1 MWRERHIKEKNF
13 VLILAFFVG
22 IFSGCA
28 AIVLKFLIHFIS
40 TVLTGQINMESG
52 NYLYILLPAAGVLLS
67 ALYVRFVVRDNISHG
82 VTRVLYAISQNKS
95 RLKRHNMYTS
105 LLASSVTI
113 GFGGSVG
120 AEGPIVCTGAAI
132 GSNLG
137 QQFRMSPRI
146 LMILVGCG
154 AAAGIAGIFKAP
166 IAGMLFTL
174 EVLMLDL
181 TTVSVMPLLI
191 ASITSTTLAYA
202 YTGYEFEFFFAQT
215 EDFYISRI
223 PYVIGLGLVCGFVSL
238 YFTRVMNMMENLF
251 RRFSNPWLK
260 TTVGCVILSLL
271 VFLFPPLYGEGY
283 GAIVGLLAGDTSSIV
298 NGSIFYGEGNQ
309 VWFLALFIGLVIAT
323 KAFATSTT
331 NGAGGV
337 GGTFAPS
344 LYVGCLT
351 GFLFAY
357 MLNNSW
363 IDPGISNKNFALI
376 GMAGV
381 MSAVMHAPL
390 MAIFLTVELTGSY
403 ELFLP
408 LLIVSTIAYGT
419 IKVFEPYS
427 IYTMRLAKR
436 GELLTHH
443 KDKAVLTLLKV
454 NSVIETDFLPVYP
467 EMTLKEMVDVISISK
482 RNLFPVINEKK
493 ELVGVVLLDD
503 IRNIMFRPELYRRM
517 RVSTFMAMPP
527 AQIEIGDSMDSVM
540 KLFDTTGA
548 WNLPVVEKA
557 STWDLYPRARF
568 STPTAA
574 FCGTTAK
581 TDTAQ
586 TQPHSRGSCQRTTT
600 PRSATAWGNIRNNTA
615 WAGSALSAATAFQ
628 PFPAASAI
636 APAAM
641 IPPSGDMAAKA
652 FSSSCPGFP
661 KQSMKSRPPHASAA
675 FRMASSGS
683 ASTKRAPSF
692 CANSVPPR

>member
-1 MWRERHIKEKNF
+1 MGRQKKPNMKERLREGFMRFLMWREHHIKEKNF
-13 VLILAFFVG
+13 VIFLAFLVG
-22 IFSGCA
+22 IGSGCA

-40 TVLTGQINMESG
+40 EVLTGHINMESG
-52 NYLYILLPAAGVLLS
+52 NYLYILLPAVGVVFT
-67 ALYVRFVVRDNISHG
+67 ALYVRYLVRDNISHG
-82 VTRVLYAISQNKS
+82 VTRVLHAISQNKS
-95 RLKRHNMYTS
+95 RLKKHNIYTS
-105 LLASSVTI
+105 VIASSVTI

-120 AEGPIVCTGAAI
+120 AEGPIVYTGAAI

-137 QQFRMSPRI
+137 RVFRMSPRI

-191 ASITSTTLAYA
+191 ASITSTTLAYV

-223 PYVIGLGLVCGFVSL
+223 PFVIVLGLVCGFVSL
-238 YFTRVMNMMENLF
+238 YFTKVMNTMENF
-251 RRFSNPWLK
+251 FSKMKHPWLR
-260 TTVGCVILSLL
+260 TLTGCCILSLL

-283 GAIVGLLAGDTSSIV
+283 GSIVGLLGGDTSSIV
-298 NGSIFYGEGNQ
+298 NGSLFYSDRNEM
-309 VWFLALFIGLVIAT
+309 WFLALFILMIILT
-323 KAFATSTT
+323 KAFATSAT

-344 LYVGCLT
+344 LYVGCMT
-351 GFLFAY
+351 GFLFAFV
-357 MLNNSW
+357 LNYL
-363 IDPGISNKNFALI
+363 DLGPGLSGKNFALI

-381 MSAVMHAPL
+381 MAGVMHAPL
-390 MAIFLTVELTGSY
+390 MAIFLTVELTGGY

-427 IYTMRLAKR
+427 IYTMRLAQR

-443 KDKAVLTLLKV
+443 KDKAVLTLLKID
-454 NSVIETDFLPVYP
+454 NVIETDFLPVYP
-467 EMTLKEMVDVISISK
+467 DMTLKEMVEVISASK
-482 RNLFPVINEKK
+482 RNLFPVINERR

-527 AQIEIGDSMDSVM
+527 ATLELTESMDEVM
-540 KLFDTTGA
+540 KIFDRTGV
-548 WNLPVVEKA
+548 WNLPVVDKGI
-557 STWDLYPRARF
+557 YV
-568 STPTAA
+568 
-574 FCGTTAK
+574 
-581 TDTAQ
+581 
-586 TQPHSRGSCQRTTT
+586 
-600 PRSATAWGNIRNNTA
+600 
-615 WAGSALSAATAFQ
+615 
-628 PFPAASAI
+628 
-636 APAAM
+636 
-641 IPPSGDMAAKA
+641 
-652 FSSSCPGFP
+652 GFV
-661 KQSMKSRPPHASAA
+661 SKSKI
-675 FRMASSGS
+675 F
-683 ASTKRAPSF
+683 
-692 CANSVPPR
+692 NSYRRVLRHYSED